1 MIRAVFDTNI
11 LISGVLYSGKPSR
24 LIDLVVDGEI
34 QLVSSVEIIQE
45 FSEVVARPKFNLSK
59 EEHQLFTNF
68 IIRLSTITE
77 TKSKFKVVEQDPDDD
92 MVVISAF
99 DGKAAFIVSGDPHL
113 LKLKEVLGIRI
124 LTANQ
129 MLKMLG
135 KL

>member
-24 LIDLVVDGEI
+24 LIDLVVEGEI

-45 FSEVVARPKFNLSK
+45 FSDVIARPKFHLSK

-68 IIRLSTITE
+68 VIRLSTIIE
-77 TKSKFKVVEQDPDDD
+77 TKSKFKVVKQDPDDD
-92 MVVISAF
+92 MVIISAF
-99 DGKAAFIVSGDPHL
+99 DGKAPFIISGDPHL
-113 LKLKEVLGIRI
+113 LDLKEVLGIRI

-135 KL
+135 KI

>member
-24 LIDLVVDGEI
+24 LVDLVVEGEI

-45 FSEVVARPKFNLSK
+45 FSEVIARPKFHLSK
-59 EEHQLFTNF
+59 EEHQLYTNF
-68 IIRLSTITE
+68 VIRLSTIIA
-77 TKSKFKVVEQDPDDD
+77 TKSKFKVVTQDPDDD

-113 LKLKEVLGIRI
+113 LDLKEVLGIRI

-135 KL
+135 KI